1 VSWLGLIKRRF
12 AGARILSTDF
22 EREPA
27 AKGKTMRR
35 FLTSFLAIAFITS
48 VAADVA
54 LCSKPAGVEDK
65 EKTSSD
71 KKKNELV
78 WYKYDEGLAK
88 AEKEKKHPLVH
99 FYTNWCGWCK
109 RMDQTTFSD
118 KAVIEVL
125 NESYVPIKV
134 NGQSGEKLR
143 LDGKEIT
150 ERQLTGQYGVRAYP
164 ITWFLKPSGERIA
177 PRRGYVAAEE
187 FLYILN
193 WVKDDLYEET
203 SFQEFVKQ
211 EQEKQKT
218 GDQENK

>member
-1 VSWLGLIKRRF
+1 
-12 AGARILSTDF
+12 
-22 EREPA
+22 
-27 AKGKTMRR
+27 MRR
-35 FLTSFLAIAFITS
+35 YFVCLLVLAFIAS
-48 VAADVA
+48 VAPDNVF
-54 LCSKPAGVEDK
+54 CSQPAGGEEAN
-65 EKTSSD
+65 EKGSSGE
-71 KKKNELV
+71 KKTELV

-109 RMDQTTFSD
+109 RMDKTTFSD

-134 NGQSGEKLR
+134 NGQSGEKVKV
-143 LDGKEIT
+143 DGKEST
-150 ERQLTGQYGVRAYP
+150 ERQVAGNYGVRAYP